1 MHLGKRAFILPILI
15 ADASVLLVPSSRLL
29 IERAVGS
36 TRWHAGGTI
45 GCGERAMKV
54 VEVEQVTKRFGE
66 VMAVDGVSFEVEQGQ
81 IISLLGPSG
90 CGKTTT
96 LRLIAGFETPN
107 AGQVRISGE
116 DMYGKRPYERNV
128 GLLFQDYALFPHMT
142 VEQNVGYGL
151 RHRGFKRSAIPQRIA
166 EMLDLVKLTGLE
178 KRRPAHLSGGQ
189 QQRVALARALATQ
202 PRSCSSTS
210 RCRRLTRSFV
220 RSCASNSRRSSVWS
234 VRRPSSS
241 PTIRRRR

>member
-107 AGQVRISGE
+107 AG
-116 DMYGKRPYERNV
+116 
-128 GLLFQDYALFPHMT
+128 
-142 VEQNVGYGL
+142 
-151 RHRGFKRSAIPQRIA
+151 
-166 EMLDLVKLTGLE
+166 
-178 KRRPAHLSGGQ
+178 
-189 QQRVALARALATQ
+189 
-202 PRSCSSTS
+202 
-210 RCRRLTRSFV
+210 
-220 RSCASNSRRSSVWS
+220 
-234 VRRPSSS
+234 PSSDL
-241 PTIRRRR
+241 R